1 MAWVEADRDAIKAA
15 IASGELDVQY
25 NDRRVRY
32 RSIDELRSALAMISN
47 ELDKP
52 ALVADSVPNQIRM
65 VEKTKGW

>member
-1 MAWVEADRDAIKAA
+1 MAWVEADRTAIKAA

-32 RSIDELRSALAMISN
+32 RSIAELKSALAMISN

-52 ALVADSVPNQIRM
+52 VLTADIVPNQVRM
-65 VEKTKGW
+65 VERTKGW

>member
-1 MAWVEADRDAIKAA
+1 MAWVEADRTAIKDA

-25 NDRRVRY
+25 SDRRTRY
-32 RSIDELRSALAMISN
+32 RSIAELKDALAMISN

-52 ALVADSVPNQIRM
+52 AVATDAIPNQIRM